1 MSHRVGVIAGDGI
14 GPEVVAEAVLHI
26 LTSKRPRTR
35 YPSDGGA
42 AMISPLPARLAGQ

>member
-1 MSHRVGVIAGDGI
+1 MREEI
-14 GPEVVAEAVLHI
+14 GKRAATGSLPEVVAEAVLRI

-42 AMISPLPARLAGQ
+42 AMISPSARQAGQ